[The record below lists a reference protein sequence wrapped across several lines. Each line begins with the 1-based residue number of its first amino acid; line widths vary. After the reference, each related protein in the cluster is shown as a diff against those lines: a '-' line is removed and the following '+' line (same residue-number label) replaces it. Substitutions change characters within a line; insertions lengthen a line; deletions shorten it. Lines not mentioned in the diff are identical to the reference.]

1 MFPRNTEI
9 RLRSD
14 EASHPRI
21 TESSTSTYQKVTI
34 DYHNPQDLAIE
45 FGHLQEDI

>member
-1 MFPRNTEI
+1 MLDDEDMFLRNTGI

-21 TESSTSTYQKVTI
+21 T
-34 DYHNPQDLAIE
+34 
-45 FGHLQEDI
+45 